1 MKNYS
6 SNGGLGIWD
15 MPVGEERNERGDDG
29 GGVEWNGRSG
39 AVFTCWSL
47 GRTPALGEPPP
58 LLTRDEE
65 EEI

>member
-1 MKNYS
+1 
-6 SNGGLGIWD
+6 
-15 MPVGEERNERGDDG
+15 MPVGEERNGRGDDG